1 MAWGLEE
8 GFFRHR
14 SLKKP
19 HNRKCFISLESG
31 IFIVTLYKWWSSLS
45 GEHVSIFNRMCVRMC
60 VHNRL
65 CNKDPQSWASLAV
78 QWLRICLE
86 MQGTLVRSLVQEDPT
101 CQEATKS
108 VRHNYWACALEPM
121 CHSNWSPGPWSLCS
135 VTKEATAM
143 RTLRPARRS
152 TSHSLQPEKKPTQ
165 QRRPST
171 AINK

>member
-31 IFIVTLYKWWSSLS
+31 IFIVTLYKWWSSFS
-45 GEHVSIFNRMCVRMC
+45 GEHVPIFNRMCV
-60 VHNRL
+60 HNRV
-65 CNKDPQSWASLAV
+65 CNKDPQSWASLVV

-101 CQEATKS
+101 CREATKS
-108 VRHNYWACALEPM
+108 VCHNYWACALEPT
-121 CHSNWSPGPWSLCS
+121 CHSNWSPVPWSLCS

-143 RTLRPARRS
+143 RTLRPATRS
-152 TSHSLQPEKKPTQ
+152 TSLITTREKAHTATKTQHSH
-165 QRRPST
+165 
-171 AINK
+171 